1 MKSPRDYDLHQLSAL
16 KDLSNSVIAQQSHT
30 LDVKIL
36 TPLGLFLKSI
46 IQLCFEHIHNTTEI
60 KTPFNGGLDW
70 FVYGVKCHFQQYNG
84 GLDCVSV
91 LYM

>member
-1 MKSPRDYDLHQLSAL
+1 
-16 KDLSNSVIAQQSHT
+16 VIAQQSHT

-46 IQLCFEHIHNTTEI
+46 IQLCFEHKHNTTEI

-70 FVYGVKCHFQQYNG
+70 FVG
-84 GLDCVSV
+84 
-91 LYM
+91 